1 MPNSKRNRESE
12 KGNEKENRRGA
23 ETPVQGKRTDNP
35 RNLEN
40 VSTAGNEVNPKYS
53 KTDVRK
59 EEREVDS

>member
-12 KGNEKENRRGA
+12 KENEKENRRGS

-40 VSTAGNEVNPKYS
+40 VSTADNERYPKDN
-53 KTDVRK
+53 KADVRK
-59 EEREVDS
+59 EKRES